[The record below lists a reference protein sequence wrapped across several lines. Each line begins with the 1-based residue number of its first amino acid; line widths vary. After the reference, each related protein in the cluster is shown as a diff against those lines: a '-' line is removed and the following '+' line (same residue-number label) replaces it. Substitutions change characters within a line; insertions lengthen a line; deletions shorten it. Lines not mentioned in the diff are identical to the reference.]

1 MPKGTPSPPTS
12 AGSPPP
18 AVVSASLVVLQAEL
32 DDERAAHRATEAAL
46 RDAEAARQTAEA
58 RAARLEAENAQSAE
72 QISRLEHLNKEL
84 RKALF
89 GPRSEKLGEDERQLS
104 FEEFWAAIA
113 EAGGQPEA
121 DDQEQDEEAGGNR
134 RRRSPRGSRSGVRF
148 GSHIDRREEVIEP
161 DTIMCPCGCGE
172 MTKIGEDRSER
183 LDYEPAKFTV
193 IETVRPRY
201 ACNKCKGGGVVQ
213 ASAPASLVEGGLP
226 TEALLA
232 HVLIAKY
239 GDHLPLYRQS
249 QIYERSGIEVHRAT
263 LATWVGQA
271 SFHLRPVV
279 DCLTDELKKSNNLG
293 LDETTIR
300 VLDPGRGKTKTGYM
314 WTLVRDERH
323 WSGADPP
330 GVVYRYAPGRGG
342 KYGAKLLGGFSGT
355 VQLDAYSGHN
365 ILARADRRGGPVTRA
380 LCWSHA
386 RRKLKEVYDSSTSPI
401 ALAGLQR
408 IAKLYAIEEKIRGE
422 PPATRQAIRWEESAP
437 IVNAFGI
444 WLDEQRS
451 RVSPRSRLGEKLAYI
466 ANQWDGL
473 LEFLYDGR
481 VEIDSNLVENRIRP
495 LKTMES
501 FCTPCSSIWKHWDLF
516 PARGSMWMSPPP
528 VGHGLGDI
536 LGMKVCNLDLPR
548 RSGNDLPGGQLSH
561 LDQTP
566 DDMTGDAEL
575 LRGFEHGAP
584 NAVLVGGEMGV
595 NAVHAADRADPLGRP
610 GLVLPGAHAHPV
622 ERCGDMVVGPPSC
635 HVPHDGQGL
644 IGGPA
649 SVLATPRLLNP

>member
-1 MPKGTPSPPTS
+1 MPKTTPSPLNS
-12 AGSPPP
+12 AGSPSPE
-18 AVVSASLVVLQAEL
+18 VVSAALAALQAEL
-32 DDERAAHRATEAAL
+32 ADERAARRAMEAAL
-46 RDAEAARQTAEA
+46 CEAEAARQTAEA
-58 RAARLEAENAQSAE
+58 RAARLEAENAYSAE

-89 GPRSEKLGEDERQLS
+89 GPRSEKLNEDERQLS

-113 EAGGQPEA
+113 EAGGRPEA
-121 DDQEQDEEAGGNR
+121 DDQEQDEEADGKR
-134 RRRSPRGSRSGVRF
+134 RRRSSRGSRSGVRF
-148 GSHIDRREEVIEP
+148 GAQVDRREEVIEP

-213 ASAPASLVEGGLP
+213 SPAPAALVEGGLP

-232 HVLIAKY
+232 QVLIAKY

-249 QIYERSGIEVHRAT
+249 QIYERSGVEVHRAT

-279 DCLTDELKKSNNLG
+279 DCLKDELKKSDHLG

-330 GVVYRYAPGRGG
+330 GVVYRYEPGRGG
-342 KYGAKLLGGFSGT
+342 KYGARLLAGFSGT
-355 VQLDAYSGHN
+355 VQLDAYSGHK
-365 ILARADRRGGPVTRA
+365 ILARPDRPGGPVTRA
-380 LCWSHA
+380 LCWGHA
-386 RRKLKEVYDSSTSPI
+386 RRKLKEVYDSSASPI
-401 ALAGLQR
+401 ALAGLMQ

-437 IVNAFGI
+437 IVNAFGV

-451 RVSPRSRLGEKLAYI
+451 KVSPRSRLGEKLAYI

-473 LEFLYDGR
+473 LEFLHDGR

-495 LKTMES
+495 LKLTA
-501 FCTPCSSIWKHWDLF
+501 KNALF
-516 PARGSMWMSPPP
+516 A
-528 VGHGLGDI
+528 
-536 LGMKVCNLDLPR
+536 
-548 RSGNDLPGGQLSH
+548 GNDEGAQAWARIASLIETCKMNGVEPYAWMRSTLEKIAKGHPQSKI
-561 LDQTP
+561 Q
-566 DDMTGDAEL
+566 EL
-575 LRGFEHGAP
+575 LPWNFEP
-584 NAVLVGGEMGV
+584 E
-595 NAVHAADRADPLGRP
+595 
-610 GLVLPGAHAHPV
+610 
-622 ERCGDMVVGPPSC
+622 
-635 HVPHDGQGL
+635 
-644 IGGPA
+644 
-649 SVLATPRLLNP
+649 TK

>member
-1 MPKGTPSPPTS
+1 MPKVTPSPLSS
-12 AGSPPP
+12 AGSPSP
-18 AVVSASLVVLQAEL
+18 AVVSAALAALHAEL
-32 DDERAAHRATEAAL
+32 DDERAARRATEAAL
-46 RDAEAARQTAEA
+46 CEAEQARGAAEAARQTAEA

-89 GPRSEKLGEDERQLS
+89 GPRSEKLGEDERQLT

-113 EAGGQPEA
+113 EAGGRPEA
-121 DDQEQDEEAGGNR
+121 DDQEQDEGAGGKR
-134 RRRSPRGSRSGVRF
+134 RRRSSRGSRSGVRF
-148 GSHIDRREEVIEP
+148 GPQVDRREEVIEP

-213 ASAPASLVEGGLP
+213 SPAPAALVEGGLP

-232 HVLIAKY
+232 QVLIAKY
-239 GDHLPLYRQS
+239 GDHCPLYRQS

-279 DCLTDELKKSNNLG
+279 ACLEDELKKSDHLG

-300 VLDPGRGKTKTGYM
+300 VLDPSRGKTKTGYM

-323 WSGADPP
+323 WSGTDPP

-342 KYGAKLLGGFSGT
+342 KYGAELMEGFSGT
-355 VQLDAYSGHN
+355 VQLDGYSGHN
-365 ILARADRRGGPVTRA
+365 ILARPDRAEGPVTRA
-380 LCWSHA
+380 LCWAHV
-386 RRKLKEVYDSSTSPI
+386 RRKLKEVYDSSASPI
-401 ALAGLQR
+401 ALAGLNR
-408 IAKLYAIEEKIRGE
+408 IAKLYAIEKKIRGK
-422 PPATRQAIRWEESAP
+422 PPAERRAIRWEESAP
-437 IVNAFGI
+437 IVNTFGV

-451 RVSPRSRLGEKLAYI
+451 RVSPRSRLGEKLTYI

-473 LEFLYDGR
+473 LEFLHDGR

-495 LKTMES
+495 LKLTA
-501 FCTPCSSIWKHWDLF
+501 KNALF
-516 PARGSMWMSPPP
+516 A
-528 VGHGLGDI
+528 
-536 LGMKVCNLDLPR
+536 
-548 RSGNDLPGGQLSH
+548 GNDEGAQAWARIASLIETCKMNGVEPYAWMRSTLEKIAKGHPQSGIQ
-561 LDQTP
+561 
-566 DDMTGDAEL
+566 EL
-575 LRGFEHGAP
+575 LPWNFQPEAK
-584 NAVLVGGEMGV
+584 
-595 NAVHAADRADPLGRP
+595 
-610 GLVLPGAHAHPV
+610 
-622 ERCGDMVVGPPSC
+622 
-635 HVPHDGQGL
+635 
-644 IGGPA
+644 
-649 SVLATPRLLNP
+649 